1 MSPYANI
8 RVYGRVLLH
17 NFYIGSLF
25 LAGECYKS
33 DEEPPL
39 LNTGSKLTQGKDL
52 VDESPDDGQ
61 RENGLARGIRERLSE
76 VSQYFS
82 VTGAT
87 KIIRRYFAMNAFDG
101 AMTSLGVVM
110 GAWLGHIEDPRSIIG
125 VIITGGVAMMVSGF
139 SGTYMTES
147 AERNHSL
154 NELEDAMLI
163 NLDDTIYGQAS
174 RFVSIFAALV
184 DGSAPFFAS
193 IPAVVPFMLVPSMLG
208 LELAFIISAGMCM
221 LTLFALGVY
230 LGTISGENII
240 ISGAKMVV
248 SGIAVAIIA
257 LLLNAH

>member
-1 MSPYANI
+1 M
-8 RVYGRVLLH
+8 
-17 NFYIGSLF
+17 
-25 LAGECYKS
+25 
-33 DEEPPL
+33 EEPP
-39 LNTGSKLTQGKDL
+39 
-52 VDESPDDGQ
+52 EDGQ
-61 RENGLARGIRERLSE
+61 RENGIARSIREKISE
-76 VSQYFS
+76 ISQYFA
-82 VTGAT
+82 VTGAQ

-110 GAWLGHIEDPRSIIG
+110 GAWLGNINDPRSIVG
-125 VIITGGVAMMVSGF
+125 VIITGAVAMMVSGF

-163 NLDDTIYGQAS
+163 NLDDTIYGQAG

-193 IPAVVPFMLVPSMLG
+193 IPAVIPFLLVPSTLAIQT
-208 LELAFIISAGMCM
+208 AFIVSSTACM

-230 LGTISGENII
+230 LGTISGDNII

-257 LLLNAH
+257 VLLNAH